1 MAKKKVLLVSGSEI
15 CLELLKD
22 YLRDSEVQVFT
33 AGDRATARKLALK
46 IRPEMTVIDQDLA
59 DGPGLDLLREFC
71 ADPQLAELAVIMLA
85 GNDIDVAGMNCIHT
99 PIVIGKPLNR
109 RVFLELGRTLLEKID
124 RRQPRVL
131 CRATVICQLNDET
144 FYGTIEDIS
153 PHGMFV
159 GGEREIRIGTEL
171 MLKFLLPWQE
181 LHLVETRAKV
191 TWSNGLRPRRKSY
204 LPAGFGVEFVNLEPR
219 TLDALND
226 FITYSLLRQPHV
238 SI

>member
-22 YLRDSEVQVFT
+22 YLRDSEVQIFT
-33 AGDRATARKLALK
+33 AADRTVARKLALK
-46 IRPEMTVIDQDLA
+46 VRPEMTVIDQELA
-59 DGPGLDLLREFC
+59 DGPGLELLREFC
-71 ADPQLAELAVIMLA
+71 ADPLLAELAIILLS
-85 GNDIDVAGMNCIHT
+85 GNDINFDGMNCVNT
-99 PIVIGKPLNR
+99 PIVLGKPLNR
-109 RVFLELGRTLLEKID
+109 RVFLELGRSLLEKID

-131 CRATVICQLNDET
+131 CRATVICQVNDET

-204 LPAGFGVEFVNLEPR
+204 LPAGFGVEFVGLEPR

-238 SI
+238 SV

>member
-22 YLRDSEVQVFT
+22 YLRDSEVQVF
-33 AGDRATARKLALK
+33 AASDRVTARKLALK

-71 ADPQLAELAVIMLA
+71 ADTQLAELAVIMLA
-85 GNDIDVAGMNCIHT
+85 ANDINVVGMNCVNT

>member
-85 GNDIDVAGMNCIHT
+85 GNDIDVAGMNCVNT
-99 PIVIGKPLNR
+99 LIVIGKPLNR

>member
-1 MAKKKVLLVSGSEI
+1 M
-15 CLELLKD
+15 
-22 YLRDSEVQVFT
+22 
-33 AGDRATARKLALK
+33 
-46 IRPEMTVIDQDLA
+46 
-59 DGPGLDLLREFC
+59 
-71 ADPQLAELAVIMLA
+71 
-85 GNDIDVAGMNCIHT
+85 
-99 PIVIGKPLNR
+99 
-109 RVFLELGRTLLEKID
+109 
-124 RRQPRVL
+124 
-131 CRATVICQLNDET
+131 NDET

-191 TWSNGLRPRRKSY
+191 TWSNGIRPRRKSY
-204 LPAGFGVEFVNLEPR
+204 LPPGFGVEFVNLEPK

>member
-1 MAKKKVLLVSGSEI
+1 MAKKKVLLVSASEI

-22 YLRDSEVQVFT
+22 YLRDSEVQIFT
-33 AGDRATARKLALK
+33 ASDRANACKLALK
-46 IRPEMTVIDQDLA
+46 LRPEMTVIDQDLA
-59 DGPGLDLLREFC
+59 DGPGLELLQELCTNPLLADL
-71 ADPQLAELAVIMLA
+71 AIIMLNN
-85 GNDIDVAGMNCIHT
+85 NDLSFDGMSCANT

-109 RVFLELGRTLLEKID
+109 RVFLELGRSLLEKID

-131 CRATVICQLNDET
+131 CRATVICQAGGET

-153 PHGMFV
+153 PHGMFI
-159 GGEREIRIGTEL
+159 GGERKVRIGTEL
-171 MLKFLLPWQE
+171 LLKFLLPWQE
-181 LHLVETRAKV
+181 LHLVETQAKI
-191 TWSNGLRPRRKSY
+191 TWSNGLRPRRKSH
-204 LPAGFGVEFVNLEPR
+204 LPAGFGVEFVGLDPK